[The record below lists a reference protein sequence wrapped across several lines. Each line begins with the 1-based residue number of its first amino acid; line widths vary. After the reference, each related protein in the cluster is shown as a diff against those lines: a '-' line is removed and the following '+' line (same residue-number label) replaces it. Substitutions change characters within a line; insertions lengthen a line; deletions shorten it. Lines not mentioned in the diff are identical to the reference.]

1 MVTLA
6 SPRALPS
13 CLVLLSLAVQLCSA
27 SMAAWWVGDKR
38 APQIL
43 RWNATLGAITYSSC
57 NTKDTPVFPLDP
69 PNVLDVAQTP
79 RNGTSL
85 TGQGW
90 WNSKTTA
97 ASIFYQADDGSLIN
111 TYQECDM
118 STGKFRR
125 LTTENISK
133 DAPSPIHPESG
144 LASVVLA
151 NDGTNEGY
159 RVFYHDDKKQVNV
172 IGFRP
177 ATSKFYYN
185 GIVSQDV
192 PSGMALA
199 AAFNSNKNYSVVF
212 PRDGENLEHARAT
225 ADDGRHGI
233 SISWDHTWKRGMDA
247 LLKAAYTDKAHPVP
261 AILPRPLKHSSV
273 GNMTSLANRTD
284 LVLDNDFNVTSL
296 RLPGWTSNPKLALS
310 TDSGTKRNVFWLGS
324 DRRPHKLY
332 ITTQG
337 WAQSDPNVS
346 VDEWPTA
353 DAGSDLALA
362 YERGT
367 DNVRLYYVV
376 GGRLTELRHDKAR
389 SGNGYEWKIAA
400 PLAVVAPP
408 ADSSS
413 NGGGSSS
420 TDSNNASPTTG
431 QETADSQSG
440 GDGGLSTG
448 AKVGLGVGIALGV
461 VAVGAALLSLWYV
474 RRLKRT
480 QAAARA
486 RADEEEEEKRRR
498 YEQAQQEQQQ
508 YNPYQ
513 YQQIQQQHYPQSNGT
528 SQFGSEMGSPETTY
542 HYGGYVSD
550 KKVPLA
556 SASPVPQEMNATPAV
571 YELPEQRRATE
582 MDGGI
587 DLISPQSTLR

>member
-57 NTKDTPVFPLDP
+57 HTKDTPAFPLDP
-69 PNVLDVAQTP
+69 PNVLDVAQKP

-97 ASIFYQADDGSLIN
+97 ASIFYQAEDGSLVN
-111 TYQECDM
+111 TYQECDL

-125 LTTENISK
+125 LTTDIISK
-133 DAPSPIHPESG
+133 DAPAPIHPESG
-144 LASVVLA
+144 LASVLLA
-151 NDGTNEGY
+151 NEGTNEGY
-159 RVFYHDDKKQVNV
+159 RLFYHDDKKQVNV

-177 ATSKFYYN
+177 ATSKFYYD
-185 GIVSQDV
+185 GIVSQDM

-199 AAFNSNKNYSVVF
+199 AGFNSNRNYSVVF
-212 PRDGENLEHARAT
+212 PRDDENLEHARAT
-225 ADDGRHGI
+225 ADDSRHGI
-233 SISWDHTWKRGMDA
+233 T
-247 LLKAAYTDKAHPVP
+247 
-261 AILPRPLKHSSV
+261 ILPRPLKDSNF
-273 GNMTSLANRTD
+273 GNMTSLANRTG
-284 LVLDNDFNVTSL
+284 LVLDKDFNMTTVP
-296 RLPGWTSNPKLALS
+296 RLPNWTSNPKLALS

-337 WAQSDPNVS
+337 WALQDTNVG
-346 VDEWPTA
+346 VDEWPAA
-353 DAGSDLALA
+353 DADSDLALA

-376 GGRLTELRHDKAR
+376 GGLLHELRHDKAR
-389 SGNGYEWKIAA
+389 TGNGYEWKIAA
-400 PLAVVAPP
+400 ALPVVAPP
-408 ADSSS
+408 GTTTSTG
-413 NGGGSSS
+413 GGGSTPNDS
-420 TDSNNASPTTG
+420 TNGGPTTG
-431 QETADSQSG
+431 QETTDSQSG

-448 AKVGLGVGIALGV
+448 AKIGLGVGIALGV
-461 VAVGAALLSLWYV
+461 VAVGAACMSVWYV
-474 RRLKRT
+474 RRLKKT

-486 RADEEEEEKRRR
+486 QADDEEEEKRRR
-498 YEQAQQEQQQ
+498 YEQVQQEQQQ

-513 YQQIQQQHYPQSNGT
+513 YQQVQQHGGPHYPQSNGT

-542 HYGGYVSD
+542 HYGGYIPD
-550 KKVPLA
+550 KKAPLA
-556 SASPVPQEMNATPAV
+556 SASPVPQEMNATPVV

-582 MDGGI
+582 MDGGS
-587 DLISPQSTLR
+587 DVMSPQSTHR